1 MMRPCTNCGR
11 DISHLPKPPRGPAPS
26 YCDPVENP
34 ECKRERDA
42 RRKARER
49 AAAYNAYTRVV
60 LELPERP
67 KRKTSSHT
75 DADSLS
81 RGEFDWDSAG
91 GGRAWDEIS
100 KAWYPPGHGIGWRVL
115 PASRGPGI
123 LNRRSDVDR
132 LMSEAERAV
141 RRLDR
146 SAGTPVGQLR
156 EPRRI
161 LTWEV
166 EDTDVVGPPKERTI
180 IREDEPSAGGLWLR
194 GRHQEAIDVAEKQG
208 GLAAENDLG
217 PMRRIREDDPP
228 PPRRDHE
235 TVEEVPKVEWA
246 DYTPNKERD
255 PRLRGMED
263 LIEQPPDRGV
273 PSEAPPRPAGE
284 ITLQRALVEF
294 FRRRGAEVIEG
305 FDEPDELRAA
315 A

>member
-1 MMRPCTNCGR
+1 MRPCKNCRR
-11 DISHLPKPPRGPAPS
+11 DISRLPKPRRGPAPS
-26 YCDPVENP
+26 YCDPTENP

-42 RRKARER
+42 ERKARER

-67 KRKTSSHT
+67 KRKTSSQT

-81 RGEFDWDSAG
+81 RGEFDWDGAG

-100 KAWYPPGHGIGWRVL
+100 KAWYPPGHGGWRVL
-115 PASRGPGI
+115 PASRGPEI
-123 LNRRSDVDR
+123 RNQWSDVDR
-132 LMSEAERAV
+132 LMAAAELAV

-161 LTWEV
+161 LKWEV
-166 EDTDVVGPPKERTI
+166 DADVVGPPKERTI
-180 IREDEPSAGGLWLR
+180 IREGEPSAGELWLR

-228 PPRRDHE
+228 PPRRDPE
-235 TVEEVPKVEWA
+235 TIEEVREVEWA
-246 DYTPNKERD
+246 DYTRNKERD
-255 PRLRGMED
+255 LRFRGIEA
-263 LIEQPPDRGV
+263 LIEQPPERGV
-273 PSEAPPRPAGE
+273 PNEAPPRPAGE
-284 ITLQRALVEF
+284 LALQRALVEF
-294 FRRRGAEVIEG
+294 FRRRGVEVIEG